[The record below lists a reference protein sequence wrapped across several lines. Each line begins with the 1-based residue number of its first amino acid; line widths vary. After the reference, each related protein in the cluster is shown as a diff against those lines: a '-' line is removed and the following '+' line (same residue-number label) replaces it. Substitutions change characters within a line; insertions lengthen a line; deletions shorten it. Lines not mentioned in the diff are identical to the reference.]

1 MERQPFDETD
11 DPAAGA
17 RCVGRMLIY
26 LAAVLVVTFV
36 VVAW

>member
-1 MERQPFDETD
+1 MDRQPFDEYD

-17 RCVGRMLIY
+17 RCVGYMLIY

-36 VVAW
+36 VAAW